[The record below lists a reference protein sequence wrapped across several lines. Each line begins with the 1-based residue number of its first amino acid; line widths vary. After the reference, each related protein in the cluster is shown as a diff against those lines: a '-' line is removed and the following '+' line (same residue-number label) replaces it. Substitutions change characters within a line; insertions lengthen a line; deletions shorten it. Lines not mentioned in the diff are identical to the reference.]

1 MRFRWGWRRR
11 AGLLPPAR
19 RVSTRRPT
27 RGASAR
33 ATAQPRREPSGVR
46 GARQPRKELSPWGV
60 RAEPSRGW
68 AERPVEADRLSDVR
82 IQKYPES
89 RNPPTAVSWPIF
101 FLFFFGE
108 AIIYLNIP
116 PLYHTF
122 LSLLNHLRRLW

>member
-1 MRFRWGWRRR
+1 MNQNNHFAFEACAS
-11 AGLLPPAR
+11 AGDGGDAQACWLLPPAR

-33 ATAQPRREPSGVR
+33 TTAQPRREPSGVR

-82 IQKYPES
+82 IQ
-89 RNPPTAVSWPIF
+89 
-101 FLFFFGE
+101 
-108 AIIYLNIP
+108 
-116 PLYHTF
+116 
-122 LSLLNHLRRLW
+122 